1 MNKNANLMIPYFLK
15 LSYLYES
22 DHGLYAE
29 EEFHRLVDLETKRAA
44 RSKTVSLLLLLD
56 LTGFEGK
63 REGDRVVRNVASAL
77 FASTREV
84 DAKGWHQYPAA
95 LGVLVTDVTATRDS
109 LRSTRD
115 AIVDRLRVNLAR
127 TLDSSDVQR
136 IRLSCLTVPS
146 LPDGT
151 CFIEPSVIQ
160 QEGRLTLP

>member
-1 MNKNANLMIPYFLK
+1 MNKNRNLTIPYFLR

-56 LTGFEGK
+56 LTGFEAA
-63 REGDRVVRNVASAL
+63 REGDRLIRDLASAL

-84 DAKGWHQYPAA
+84 DAKGWHRYRRV
-95 LGVLVTDVTATRDS
+95 LGVLVTDVQATLDS
-109 LRSTRD
+109 LHSTRD

-136 IRLSCLTVPS
+136 IKLLCRMVPS

-151 CFIEPSVIQ
+151 SFVEPSVIQ
-160 QEGRLTLP
+160 QEGRLSLR